1 MTTPTD
7 TPSTPS
13 SPSPVVPRHVDVA
26 VPPRWRRRSDPD
38 RGVLLCARSPHLPDS
53 GVRPEV
59 VVRCAAVDDTLDRW
73 RTQAMRELGRR
84 LTDFALED
92 DDEFS
97 LGDHDVAYRRF
108 AHRVGTADVM
118 CDQWAWLVDGLGIT
132 LTCACARED
141 YLDYCD
147 LFETVAETLEV
158 SASPSAA

>member
-1 MTTPTD
+1 M
-7 TPSTPS
+7 
-13 SPSPVVPRHVDVA
+13 PRHVDVA

-59 VVRCAAVDDTLDRW
+59 VVRCAAVDETLDRW

-92 DDEFS
+92 DDEFP

-158 SASPSAA
+158 SAPPSAA